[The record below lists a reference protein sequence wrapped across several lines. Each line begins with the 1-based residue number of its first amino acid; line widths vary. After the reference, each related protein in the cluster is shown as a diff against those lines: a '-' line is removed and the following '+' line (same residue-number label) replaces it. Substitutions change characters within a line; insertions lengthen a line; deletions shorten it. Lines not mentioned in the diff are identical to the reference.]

1 MAESALAA
9 WSAQIER
16 LDAAERA
23 AERSLDRLHQIAAA
37 RLAPR
42 VDTREGAGGVLRV
55 FVRHEPCADAVHRDP
70 GQGAA
75 WALRVEGRVLPPLP
89 PACLAPARGGVSGFE
104 PKFTSF
110 FEKIAVYL
118 DFSEQPSRPP
128 AWSSVVTWA
137 RPRHATGSVPLRT
150 ADGEVARE
158 ACDADGFVLK
168 RALATVNTQQCVV
181 RIVMWRRYPG
191 GRERF
196 DHPRRS
202 RARPAHALQGG
213 GAADGD
219 RRRGARVRR
228 VARPARPEDRRS
240 IQCDSQLRSIFGVD
254 KLSFFHL
261 EVSNARAGR
270 ARAPSRAI
278 STRGAVSLLDPQA
291 HLMNHLSQPEPI
303 VIDHTISL
311 PPPTPSVGTTADPSP
326 AATVDGAAAPSKS
339 KKSSV
344 DEKIVDIEVQIPP
357 DAPARAACAALE
369 RAKRRRE
376 TDAPTLAR
384 IDARVETLET
394 MCAKRLRHAEVRAHS
409 KPRPFSRAPPHLS
422 RDALTAPPVLRV
434 LFADAVLGPEDD
446 ESPTT
451 EAKQLK
457 PEFLE
462 NADRATRRRAAHARF
477 GRARPRVGRIRS
489 QDGAPQHAAA
499 SPIAGRITKYGA
511 WACGGRI
518 PWPPI

>member
-1 MAESALAA
+1 MAESALPLEA

-42 VDTREGAGGVLRV
+42 VDTREGAAAMLRV
-55 FVRHEPCADAVHRDP
+55 FVRHEPCADAVHRTP

-128 AWSSVVTWA
+128 AWSSVITWA

-196 DHPRRS
+196 KPS
-202 RARPAHALQGG
+202 APL
-213 GAADGD
+213 
-219 RRRGARVRR
+219 ARVLRMHSKAEEPLTVI
-228 VARPARPEDRRS
+228 VAAVREYAVSRGLLAPEDRRS

-261 EVSNARAGR
+261 EVSNARGSRAAR
-270 ARAPSRAI
+270 ARGVLSRA
-278 STRGAVSLLDPQA
+278 SSPRARSHLTLFDPQA

-344 DEKIVDIEVQIPP
+344 DEKIVDIEVQVPP

-409 KPRPFSRAPPHLS
+409 KPRPFSRAPLTHLS
-422 RDALTAPPVLRV
+422 RDALSQFYEQ
-434 LFADAVLGPEDD
+434 FADAVLGPEDD

-462 NADRATRRRAAHARF
+462 NADRATRAAQRMLDL
-477 GRARPRVGRIRS
+477 
-489 QDGAPQHAAA
+489 DGLDP
-499 SPIAGRITKYGA
+499 A
-511 WACGGRI
+511 WVESAVKTVLHNT
-518 PWPPI
+518 